1 MAILTNSGR
10 AAVALAI
17 KNQPLHMAWGTG
29 RESWDTAPEPES
41 VLASALE
48 SEIGRRELTQAMF
61 CVPDQTGDIVVPNG
75 RFSVSDTPTNNLYM
89 RFSFDFTD
97 ASASDIREV
106 AVFLGTVVK
115 PGLPA
120 GQKYF
125 TLNDLD
131 GTGQMLALERV
142 QKFSRN
148 PAVRQTFEFVV
159 TF

>member
-17 KNQPLHMAWGTG
+17 KNMPLHMAWGTG
-29 RESWDTAPEPES
+29 RESWDFTPEPES
-41 VLASALE
+41 VLSDALE
-48 SEIGRRELTQAMF
+48 SEIGRREVTQTMF
-61 CVPDQTGDIVVPNG
+61 CKADPAGDIIVPNG
-75 RFSVSDTPTNNLYM
+75 RFSVSEAPTNNLYM
-89 RFSFDFTD
+89 RFNFDFTD

-106 AVFLGTVVK
+106 SVFLGSVVK

-125 TLNDLD
+125 TLAELQS
-131 GTGQMLALERV
+131 TGQMLALERI

-148 PAVRQTFEFVV
+148 AAVRQTFEFVV